1 MNQPPTSKTLRTPM
15 QITWQ
20 FDYEI
25 DIAKLRNLYSK
36 SKRAQWDAEDLDWAS
51 EIDPGKPLVDESR
64 FRYDALPLMQRL
76 SKGQKEAFR
85 AHSAAHLLSQ
95 FLHGEQG
102 ALMTSAALTHAVP
115 DYEGKLYAAQQT
127 ADEARHVAFGNVYVG
142 ETVRAMHADDREDV
156 AQFSFEVVKMMA
168 DSMGGPS
175 GERPPKS
182 DPGFVTMLG
191 NVGIDLKDFLTSLR
205 EANLAGIRAELPPG
219 QVHSFRDLMMPALVR
234 VGAVTPRTRELFER
248 EGIPVWDDPT
258 VLESMEDAETG
269 DIVMS
274 RAR

>member
-1 MNQPPTSKTLRTPM
+1 
-15 QITWQ
+15 
-20 FDYEI
+20 
-25 DIAKLRNLYSK
+25 
-36 SKRAQWDAEDLDWAS
+36 
-51 EIDPGKPLVDESR
+51 
-64 FRYDALPLMQRL
+64 
-76 SKGQKEAFR
+76 
-85 AHSAAHLLSQ
+85 
-95 FLHGEQG
+95 
-102 ALMTSAALTHAVP
+102 
-115 DYEGKLYAAQQT
+115 
-127 ADEARHVAFGNVYVG
+127 
-142 ETVRAMHADDREDV
+142 
-156 AQFSFEVVKMMA
+156 
-168 DSMGGPS
+168 
-175 GERPPKS
+175 
-182 DPGFVTMLG
+182 MLG